1 MKEMIINCETGEKI
15 VQDLTPEQIAHAEE
29 FDRKNE
35 LVLAKKAAAL
45 AKLEA
50 LGLDEEDLRAL
61 GL

>member
-1 MKEMIINCETGEKI
+1 MKEMIVNCETGEKI
-15 VQDLTPEQIAHAEE
+15 VQDLTPEQIAHAQE

-35 LVLAKKAAAL
+35 LALAKKAAAL

-50 LGLDEEDLRAL
+50 LGLEPDDLEAL

>member
-1 MKEMIINCETGEKI
+1 MKEVIVNCETGEKI
-15 VQDLTPEQIAHAEE
+15 YRDLTDEEINHWKE

-35 LVLAKKAAAL
+35 LALAKKAAAL